1 MVLDDV
7 GVLQCTT
14 SASVPEQGEETSVSA
29 LHPSFSRDQSPAA
42 IHIVSRRPWHPRI
55 EWSYHNHPQFTLRQ
69 IRQFDLLDCDSF
81 PSIPI
86 QRPIHRPKCT
96 PAQAVTQL
104 LHDINP
110 LAFSARGRGG
120 RGEGEPSP
128 YIILE
133 LRNIL
138 GRRFCTSVL
147 PGFLLSFIR
156 ASIQSP

>member
-120 RGEGEPSP
+120 ARGEPSP

-138 GRRFCTSVL
+138 GRRFRTSVL
-147 PGFLLSFIR
+147 PGSLLSFVR